1 MHRYRK
7 FQGDISSWR
16 SWAKWARIFKLFRT
30 PSIDS
35 TELIPYNLSP
45 ISESEFLN
53 FYGAQES
60 IPRDQFRQSR
70 YDNAI
75 PTRFLARIDC
85 LKFQHCS
92 HRPVSSKCPI
102 SEFFEGISQFTVWAR
117 VNICYRFH
125 TWSLLNSRSWFSPL
139 TRLKILPLYSY
150 SFNIR
155 GEWVREKTGS

>member
-1 MHRYRK
+1 MMHRYRK

-16 SWAKWARIFKLFRT
+16 SWAKWARIFILLRT

-45 ISESEFLN
+45 LSEFEFFN

-60 IPRDQFRQSR
+60 IPRDQFRQPSSLAGR

-92 HRPVSSKCPI
+92 HRAVSSKCHI

-125 TWSLLNSRSWFSPL
+125 TWFLLNSRN
-139 TRLKILPLYSY
+139 R
-150 SFNIR
+150 SFPP
-155 GEWVREKTGS
+155 